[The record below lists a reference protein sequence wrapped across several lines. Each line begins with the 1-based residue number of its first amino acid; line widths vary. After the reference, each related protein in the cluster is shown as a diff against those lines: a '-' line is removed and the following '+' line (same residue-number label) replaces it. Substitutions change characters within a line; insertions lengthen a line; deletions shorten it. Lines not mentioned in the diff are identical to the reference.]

1 MNVKTLV
8 LTVIE
13 NVIKV
18 IILAVFVM
26 YIVKGITIAYDFGY
40 KVFADEPMSANNG
53 RIITVGVPDGASAK
67 DVGAM
72 LEEKGLIE
80 NAQRFVIQEYL
91 SSYHDQIKPGIYDL
105 STGMTANEMIEIMST
120 EPEEEAYGGA
130 DTSVNPEENIDDG
143 YADEELLDG
152 EPSEDAIITD
162 EQMTD
167 SEPVE

>member
-53 RIITVGVPDGASAK
+53 RIITVGVPEGASAK

-130 DTSVNPEENIDDG
+130 DTSVSPEENIDDG

>member
-130 DTSVNPEENIDDG
+130 DTSVSPEENIDDG

>member
-53 RIITVGVPDGASAK
+53 RIITIGVPDGASAK

-130 DTSVNPEENIDDG
+130 DTSVSPEENIDDG